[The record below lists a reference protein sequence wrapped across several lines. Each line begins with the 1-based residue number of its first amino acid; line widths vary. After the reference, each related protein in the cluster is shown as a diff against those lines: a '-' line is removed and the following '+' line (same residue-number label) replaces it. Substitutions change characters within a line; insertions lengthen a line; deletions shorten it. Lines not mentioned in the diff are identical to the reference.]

1 MLRASHNALVL
12 AQWGNNQSKDDG
24 RAILA
29 RELHEKAVEVRVCTL
44 FAIAKLKTWNI
55 LGIGAWPLL
64 PPPRLSTVRRSA
76 GVDVLL
82 CYGNLKDVA
91 VNLCAKANTVDCTE
105 LLERL

>member
-1 MLRASHNALVL
+1 MGE
-12 AQWGNNQSKDDG
+12 QQSKDDG

-29 RELHEKAVEVRVCTL
+29 HELHEKAVEVCVCTL

-64 PPPRLSTVRRSA
+64 LPPRLSTVRRSA

-91 VNLCAKANTVDCTE
+91 ANLCARGKYG
-105 LLERL
+105 RLH